1 MTARLFGLLVLL
13 TIVPAA
19 FVLWFMNAAVGA
31 ETESARQ
38 RVRDAYRGQL
48 RLVRERL
55 DPLWRAQA
63 TGLTGAGTAEAR
75 FERLVTDGQAD
86 GAVVFGPAGA
96 VVYPDASARARLR
109 SMDEQRAREP
119 NVFLPTQAALRLSL
133 ELTAAER
140 LAPLPG
146 SLRETALPGVWAL
159 SSDDGTTVALYRTG
173 RLEAL
178 MHDFLHQIETEG
190 VAFIAIPPG
199 EPADTEA
206 IAAGPWLPGWQLTFV
221 PLDTGARTAAEARRR
236 TMYVAAALAG
246 VVVIVLIG
254 VAVGAAMRRHLH
266 VARLKT
272 DLVAAASHELRTP
285 LAAMQVLVDGLL
297 DDPHPDSRK
306 TRDYLQLIAAEN
318 ARLTRLVD
326 AFLTFARLDRG
337 VGAASSSA
345 RSIPRPSS
353 TARWPACARASP
365 IPPQLRVDVPQ
376 GLPPVLGDAD
386 ALRGALV
393 NLIDNALK
401 YTAAEKR
408 IVVRA
413 RADGDS
419 YVRFE
424 VTDNGIGV
432 PRRERRRIFRWFYRV
447 DSRLSGHATGVG
459 LGLSIVEAVMRAH
472 RGTVSVDSAPGG
484 GSTFALRVP
493 CPPRGAAA

>member
-63 TGLTGAGTAEAR
+63 AGLTEAGTAAAR

-86 GAVVFGPAGA
+86 GAVVFGAAGA
-96 VVYPDASARARLR
+96 VVYPDASAPARLL

-119 NVFLPTQAALRLSL
+119 NVFLPTHAALRLSL

-146 SLRETALPGVWAL
+146 ALRETALPGVWAL
-159 SSDDGTTVALYRTG
+159 SSDDGTIVALYRTG

-199 EPADTEA
+199 EPADSEA

-254 VAVGAAMRRHLH
+254 AAVGAAMRRHLH

-285 LAAMQVLVDGLL
+285 LAATQVLVDGLL
-297 DDPHPDSRK
+297 DDPHPDPRK
-306 TRDYLQLIAAEN
+306 TRDYLELIAAEN

-337 VGAASSSA
+337 VVRVELGEIDPAAVVHGAVASV
-345 RSIPRPSS
+345 RPRL
-353 TARWPACARASP
+353 TDPAAL
-365 IPPQLRVDVPQ
+365 QVDVPQ

-386 ALRGALV
+386 ALRSALV

-413 RADGDS
+413 RVDGDAH
-419 YVRFE
+419 VRFE

-472 RGTVSVDSAPGG
+472 RGTVLVDSAPGG

-493 CPPRGAAA
+493 CPPRGVAA